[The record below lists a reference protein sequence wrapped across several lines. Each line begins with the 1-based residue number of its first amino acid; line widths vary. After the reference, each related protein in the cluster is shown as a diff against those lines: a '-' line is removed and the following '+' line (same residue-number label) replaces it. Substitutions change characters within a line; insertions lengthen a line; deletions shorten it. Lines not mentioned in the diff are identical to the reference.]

1 MKNTLTDIDIRVA
14 QVIEND
20 ILVINK
26 GEKDLIDESLR
37 FLVYEDQE
45 EIFDP
50 ITKESLGKLEK
61 PKGFFKVQH
70 IQEKMTILV
79 SELKREKSP
88 FGALLFTLE
97 STVEKDLLK
106 TIKIGDK
113 VKIVNLK

>member
-1 MKNTLTDIDIRVA
+1 MKNIPKDIRVA
-14 QVIEND
+14 QINESD
-20 ILVINK
+20 IIVINK
-26 GEKDLIDESLR
+26 GEKDLIDDSMR
-37 FLVYEDQE
+37 FLVYEDRE

-79 SELKREKSP
+79 SELKREKSH
-88 FGALLFTLE
+88 FSNLLVQID
-97 STVEKDLLK
+97 SSVEKDLLK

-113 VKIVNLK
+113 VKIVNIK